1 MLQSM
6 KYKNILYYIFFFLSL
21 LAFLIGVGILLA
33 EIGLKGY
40 SVFISLVLISVG
52 VTSIFVSLFFL
63 LPEPVLLFDKDGI
76 YEFLNKD
83 ERKVL
88 ELIAEHGEL
97 SHPQL
102 IELTGFSPAKVSRVT
117 RKLEKIRLIIQVR
130 QDKKKIARLREKA
143 RKMLGL

>member
-33 EIGLKGY
+33 EIGLRGY

-63 LPEPVLLFDKDGI
+63 LPEPVLLFDKDSI

-117 RKLEKIRLIIQVR
+117 RKLEKIGLIIQVR

>member
-117 RKLEKIRLIIQVR
+117 RKLEKIGLIIQVR

>member
-33 EIGLKGY
+33 EIGLRGY

-117 RKLEKIRLIIQVR
+117 RKLEKIGLIIQVR

>member
-52 VTSIFVSLFFL
+52 VTSIFVSLFLL

-117 RKLEKIRLIIQVR
+117 RKLEKIGLIIQVR